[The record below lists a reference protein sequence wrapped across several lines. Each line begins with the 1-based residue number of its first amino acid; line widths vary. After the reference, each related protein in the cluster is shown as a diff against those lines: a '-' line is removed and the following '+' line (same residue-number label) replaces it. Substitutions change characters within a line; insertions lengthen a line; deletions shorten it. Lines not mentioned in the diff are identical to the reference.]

1 MTIHTAARAAYTPTS
16 RRANRARIGSFKSVT
31 RLYAVRRAYLT
42 RRAERHNAALTETG
56 TYTAAQ
62 YLRRVVGATA
72 EFVAANAISF
82 GKAAAKAHRALY
94 GAEPAQ
100 DGLTVIG
107 NHPRFAPIKTYG
119 PGKYAALEQAAH
131 AHKATVALLGAS

>member
-16 RRANRARIGSFKSVT
+16 RRANRTLTGSFKSVT

-42 RRAERHNAALTETG
+42 RRAERHNAALAENG
-56 TYTAAQ
+56 TCTAAQ
-62 YLRRVVGATA
+62 YLRRAVGATA
-72 EFVAANAISF
+72 EFVAANAIGF
-82 GKAAAKAHRALY
+82 GKAAAKAHRALF

-119 PGKYAALEQAAH
+119 PGEHAALEHAAH
-131 AHKATVALLGAS
+131 VHKATAALIGAS